1 LKAMM
6 IDQLHAWFDTFN
18 QIILTPLVGIA
29 FVLITYVVVHFWTS
43 DPDTVKS
50 KLFLNYDKFKK
61 AFMLFALIAFL
72 LLLHVFLVFI
82 RNYVSSDLLIQYGS
96 AMRDIQLILGLIMA
110 IGLTFFAYVVYG
122 ITK

>member
-1 LKAMM
+1 MM

>member
-1 LKAMM
+1 MKAMM